1 MGETVELSATVYPSD
16 ADYQKVIWSSGD
28 PYVARVGAHNGR
40 VLGQSAG
47 TVTIYAEAQDGS
59 GVIGSIIITV
69 TANEEY
75 GNTTDVESLVKAQKD
90 PEQYA
95 HLIVRVGGF
104 SARFVTLK
112 KELQDDIINR
122 IRHIG

>member
-1 MGETVELSATVYPSD
+1 MPFDLFCGGASTMWDLD
-16 ADYQKVIWSSGD
+16 SSW
-28 PYVARVGAHNGR
+28 A
-40 VLGQSAG
+40 S
-47 TVTIYAEAQDGS
+47 EE
-59 GVIGSIIITV
+59 IIRALFTTFFERGGHIFQ
-69 TANEEY
+69 
-75 GNTTDVESLVKAQKD
+75 GNTTDVESLIKAQKD
-90 PEQYA
+90 PEQYG